1 MDEFACRVCGSP
13 AVVYPRVFE
22 NDEPVVCAGCAAFV
36 STYREFKER
45 AERVLS
51 GNPKGAPITG
61 C

>member
-1 MDEFACRVCGSP
+1 MDEFACRDCGSP

-22 NDEPVVCAGCAAFV
+22 DDEPVVWAGCAAFV